1 MNVPLHAAIP
11 LMAAAILASG
21 CTSTPTPRSSD
32 HQVGPPVTRQDPACA
47 VSNVASRIPATGTQC
62 SAAGR
67 SYSSDDIDRTG
78 APTAGRALQLLDPS
92 ITVHQ

>member
-1 MNVPLHAAIP
+1 
-11 LMAAAILASG
+11 
-21 CTSTPTPRSSD
+21 
-32 HQVGPPVTRQDPACA
+32 